1 MRKPRIVIAGTGV
14 AGSIAAQFLTGRDDI
29 DLICLERASAEDQTL
44 AGTGLNVGPN
54 ALKSLASFLPALH
67 ALVRRHSLPWSSWR
81 TSLTDGTELM
91 NLDLA
96 TVADNPGIR
105 IRWAALYALLRSG
118 IEGSL
123 RFRTS
128 LLAARR
134 AGAGEKGPLAIDIEG
149 PNGPETIEGID
160 LLVAGDGRY
169 SLVRE
174 HLIGRPEPRHFGIAL
189 GRILAPLTSPLI
201 GDYEQWF
208 NGPNRLL
215 AFRVPGDASY
225 MTVAFPLPDASAI
238 PDDLRR
244 PEAILPLFLP
254 AGGKLGAQCDWLL
267 SSIAKSADTFHWA
280 RLQEADIAFR
290 DPSGHA
296 LLLGDAAH
304 PMVPTLGQ
312 GATQSMEDA
321 CLAGAMIADALTTG
335 FDVPALTAAIE
346 AARRPRIDFAMALS
360 REGSDTLFPG
370 CDPVRDTKKKVEPPF
385 LAKLARLY
393 RDAPTKETFSAAA

>member
-1 MRKPRIVIAGTGV
+1 MRKPRIVITGTGV
-14 AGSIAAQFLTGRDDI
+14 AGSIVAQFLHTRDDV
-29 DLICLERASAEDQTL
+29 DLICLERASPEDQTL

-54 ALKSLASFLPALH
+54 ALKSLASFLPELH
-67 ALVRRHSLPWSSWR
+67 ALVRANSLAWWSWR

-91 NLDLA
+91 NLDLR
-96 TVADNPGIR
+96 TVADNAGIR
-105 IRWAALYALLRSG
+105 IRWAALYELLRRD
-118 IEGSL
+118 IESSI
-123 RFRTS
+123 RFRTE
-128 LLAARR
+128 LLAAKP
-134 AGAGEKGPLAIDIEG
+134 GKTGPLAIDIKG
-149 PNGPETIEGID
+149 PNGTETIDGID

-174 HLIGRPEPRHFGIAL
+174 HLVGRPEPRQFGIAL
-189 GRILAPLTSPLI
+189 GRILAPLTSPLVD
-201 GDYEQWF
+201 DYEQWF

-280 RLQEADIAFR
+280 RLQEADVAFR
-290 DPSGHA
+290 DEGGHA
-296 LLLGDAAH
+296 LLLGDSAH

-346 AARRPRIDFAMALS
+346 AVRRPRIDFTMALS

-385 LAKLARLY
+385 LAKLTQLY
-393 RDAPTKETFSAAA
+393 RDAPTRETFRAAA